1 MKRHQICLLLSIV
14 NKYLGDRFVTME
26 IRKLN
31 RGLPFLYQ
39 QHITKTTQAADLRAS
54 QVELSDAISWIS
66 QTYMKRKDGF
76 LKDFRNIKPHDS
88 VAVFLTDLFN
98 EANLPIPEDLMQ
110 KANQIRS
117 QDLYQNQ
124 SLL

>member
-39 QHITKTTQAADLRAS
+39 QHITKSTLTADLRAS
-54 QVELSDAISWIS
+54 QEDLANMVSWIT
-66 QTYMKRKDGF
+66 QTYLKRKDGF
-76 LKDFRNIKPHDS
+76 LKDFRNIKAPES
-88 VAVFLTDLFN
+88 VFLPLIDLFN
-98 EANLPIPEDLMQ
+98 EANLPIPEDLAQ
-110 KANQIRS
+110 KASQIRS